1 MEKSLLSLIIL
12 FSMLLLCNSCT
23 KGKIDDKFNELVTA
37 RELIYKQEKVIDS
50 LNNINS
56 NLQDSLNIANNK
68 IKTLDALYQFKN
80 SQLSVMSDSL
90 NYYKEDALVY
100 KYKIERIKAY
110 DKIVRNNSS
119 QSKFFLGWVRRVLED

>member
-1 MEKSLLSLIIL
+1 MEKFVLSSIIL

-68 IKTLDALYQFKN
+68 IKTLDALYQFKS

>member
-1 MEKSLLSLIIL
+1 
-12 FSMLLLCNSCT
+12 MLLLCNSCT
-23 KGKIDDKFNELVTA
+23 KREADNKFNELVAA

-68 IKTLDALYQFKN
+68 IKTLDALYQFKS
-80 SQLSVMSDSL
+80 SQLSIISDSL

>member
-1 MEKSLLSLIIL
+1 MEKSILSLTI
-12 FSMLLLCNSCT
+12 FFFMLLLSNSCT
-23 KGKIDDKFNELVTA
+23 KGKVDDRFNELVTA

-56 NLQDSLNIANNK
+56 DLQDSLNTVNNK
-68 IKTLDALYQFKN
+68 LQSLDALYRFKN
-80 SQLSVMSDSL
+80 SQLSILSDSL

-110 DKIVRNNSS
+110 DKIV
-119 QSKFFLGWVRRVLED
+119 

>member
-1 MEKSLLSLIIL
+1 MEKSILSLTI
-12 FSMLLLCNSCT
+12 FFFMLLLSNSCT
-23 KGKIDDKFNELVTA
+23 KGKVDNRFNELVTA

-56 NLQDSLNIANNK
+56 DLQDSLNILNNK
-68 IKTLDALYQFKN
+68 LQSLDALYQFKN
-80 SQLSVMSDSL
+80 SQLSILSDSL

-100 KYKIERIKAY
+100 RYKIERIKAY